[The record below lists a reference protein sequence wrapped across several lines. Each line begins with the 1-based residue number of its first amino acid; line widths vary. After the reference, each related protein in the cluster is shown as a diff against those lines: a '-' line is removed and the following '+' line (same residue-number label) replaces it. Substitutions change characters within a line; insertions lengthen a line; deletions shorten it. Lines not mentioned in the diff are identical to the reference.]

1 MISGMVKIE
10 SIVLK
15 DTILT
20 ERGVFAENFAENM
33 VAIAAV
39 GALKEITEDTSI
51 SPLTPQR

>member
-1 MISGMVKIE
+1 MVKIE

-20 ERGVFAENFAENM
+20 ERGVSAENFAENI